1 MVGICKYYTR
11 DAADSFFDLGKNY
24 IRMEDKIRLNKY
36 LSEAGVLSRRKADEA
51 IAAGEVR
58 INGEVA
64 ALGSLVSAGDEVTYL
79 GTPVMPRATIRVFA
93 YNKPLGLVC
102 TAKDA
107 DKDSIFRTLTLPVPC
122 SYVGRLDKNSQG
134 LLLLTNDG
142 DLSNQLQKARNHH
155 EKEYVV
161 RVDKP
166 LTQDFLH
173 KMSTGVEILDTVTRP
188 CKVVK
193 QGQNTFR
200 IILTQGL
207 NRQIRRMCEALD
219 YRVVFLK
226 RIRECNIL
234 LGELKPGEYRE
245 IQGEELR
252 ALRKVAGMPD

>member
-1 MVGICKYYTR
+1 MFCLRWEIMENGIR
-11 DAADSFFDLGKNY
+11 
-24 IRMEDKIRLNKY
+24 INKY

-64 ALGSLVSAGDEVTYL
+64 GLGSKVAPGDVVTLRGEEVS
-79 GTPVMPRATIRVFA
+79 PRESLRIFA
-93 YNKPLGLVC
+93 YYKPLGQVC

-142 DLSNQLQKARNHH
+142 ELSNELQKARNHH

-166 LTQDFLH
+166 VTAEFLK
-173 KMSTGVEILDTVTRP
+173 KMSEGVEILDTVTRP

-234 LGELKPGEYRE
+234 LGELCPGEYRE
-245 IQGEELR
+245 ILGKELIELR
-252 ALRKVAGMPD
+252 RIAGGRAKG

>member
-1 MVGICKYYTR
+1 MFCLRWEIMENGIR
-11 DAADSFFDLGKNY
+11 
-24 IRMEDKIRLNKY
+24 INKY

-64 ALGSLVSAGDEVTYL
+64 GLGSKVAPGDVVTLRGEEVS
-79 GTPVMPRATIRVFA
+79 PRESLRIFA
-93 YNKPLGLVC
+93 YYKPLGQVC

-142 DLSNQLQKARNHH
+142 ELSNELQKARNHH

-166 LTQDFLH
+166 VTAEFLK
-173 KMSTGVEILDTVTRP
+173 KMSEGVEILNTVTRP

-234 LGELKPGEYRE
+234 LGELCPGEYRE
-245 IQGEELR
+245 ILGEELIELRRIAGGR
-252 ALRKVAGMPD
+252 AKG

>member
-1 MVGICKYYTR
+1 MYYT
-11 DAADSFFDLGKNY
+11 ALVVVLPVFFIMMTEG
-24 IRMEDKIRLNKY
+24 IRLNKY

-51 IAAGEVR
+51 IVAGEVKV
-58 INGEVA
+58 NGETA
-64 ALGSLVSAGDEVTYL
+64 PLGSLVHPGDTVTWKGEV
-79 GTPVMPRATIRVFA
+79 VAARDSIRVFV
-93 YNKPLGLVC
+93 YNKPLGQVC

-107 DKDSIFRTLTLPVPC
+107 DKDSIFRTLKLPVPC

-166 LTQDFLH
+166 LTQEFLK
-173 KMSTGVEILDTVTRP
+173 KMSSGVEILDTVTRP

-234 LGELKPGEYRE
+234 LGDLAVGEYRE
-245 IQGEELR
+245 VVGEELQK
-252 ALRKVAGMPD
+252 LRETAGME

>member
-1 MVGICKYYTR
+1 MILPV
-11 DAADSFFDLGKNY
+11 FFILN
-24 IRMEDKIRLNKY
+24 MEEYIRLNKY

-51 IAAGEVR
+51 IAAGEIS
-58 INGEVA
+58 INGSVA
-64 ALGSLVSAGDEVTYL
+64 GLGSKVAPGDVVTWK
-79 GTPVMPRATIRVFA
+79 GEPVKARESIRVFV

-107 DKDSIFRTLTLPVPC
+107 DRDSIFHTLKLPVPC

-142 DLSNQLQKARNHH
+142 DLSNNLQKARNHH

-161 RVDKP
+161 RVDQP
-166 LTQDFLH
+166 VTADFLR

-207 NRQIRRMCEALD
+207 NRQIRRMCEALG
-219 YRVVFLK
+219 YKVVFLK

-234 LGELKPGEYRE
+234 LGDLKPGEYRE
-245 IQGEELR
+245 VTGEELNR
-252 ALRKVAGMPD
+252 LMGND

>member
-1 MVGICKYYTR
+1 MESTNNTR
-11 DAADSFFDLGKNY
+11 SINSDTEQIQG
-24 IRMEDKIRLNKY
+24 RIRLNKY
-36 LSEAGVLSRRKADEA
+36 LSESGVLSRRKADEA

-58 INGEVA
+58 INGVVA
-64 ALGSLVSAGDEVTYL
+64 ELGAQVEPGDVVTL
-79 GTPVMPRATIRVFA
+79 RGETVTARGDIRIFA
-93 YNKPLGLVC
+93 YYKPLGQVC

-107 DKDSIFRTLTLPVPC
+107 DKDSIFRTLTIPVPC

-142 DLSNQLQKARNHH
+142 DLSNALQKARNHH

-166 LTQDFLH
+166 ITAEFLRR
-173 KMSTGVEILDTVTRP
+173 MSTGVEILDTVTRP

-193 QGQNTFR
+193 QGQNSFR

-234 LGELKPGEYRE
+234 LGDLKPGEYRE
-245 IQGEELR
+245 ITGDELIELR
-252 ALRKVAGMPD
+252 RMVGML

>member
-51 IAAGEVR
+51 IVAGEVR

-79 GTPVMPRATIRVFA
+79 ETPVMPRATIRVFA

>member
-1 MVGICKYYTR
+1 MIKE
-11 DAADSFFDLGKNY
+11 N
-24 IRMEDKIRLNKY
+24 EIRLNKY

-51 IAAGEVR
+51 IAAGEVC

-64 ALGSLVSAGDEVTYL
+64 GMGVRVAEGDVVTYR
-79 GTPVMPRATIRVFA
+79 GTVVAPQTSRHVYA
-93 YNKPLGLVC
+93 YYKPLGLVC

-107 DKDSIFRTLTLPVPC
+107 DKDSIFRSLTLPVPC

-142 DLSNQLQKARNHH
+142 DLSNELQKARNHH

-166 LTQDFLH
+166 VTQQFL
-173 KMSTGVEILDTVTRP
+173 KRMSEGVEILDTVTRP
-188 CKVVK
+188 CKVIK

-245 IQGEELR
+245 ILGEELR
-252 ALRKVAGMPD
+252 TLRSHVSS